1 MSIRRIQIQRRKQ
14 LFQIQQG
21 EFTITDCRLIDL
33 RKISDPRGNLTPIE
47 SFIDVPFQIQR
58 VYYLYDVPGGA
69 NRGGHAHKQ
78 LQQLIVAVSGS
89 FDVTLYDG
97 FEKVTYQLNRSYT
110 GLLVAPM
117 TWREIDNFSSGSVC
131 MVLASENFSEDDY
144 YRDIIEFEN
153 HVRD

>member
-1 MSIRRIQIQRRKQ
+1 MIQ
-14 LFQIQQG
+14 
-21 EFTITDCRLIDL
+21 DCSLIDL

-47 SFIDVPFQIQR
+47 SFVDIPFQIQR

-69 NRGGHAHKQ
+69 SRGGHAHKQ

-117 TWREIDNFSSGSVC
+117 TWREIDNFSSASVC
-131 MVLASENFSEDDY
+131 MVLASANFSEDDY
-144 YRDIIEFEN
+144 FRDLDKFEN
-153 HVRD
+153 HVRN

>member
-1 MSIRRIQIQRRKQ
+1 VIA
-14 LFQIQQG
+14 
-21 EFTITDCRLIDL
+21 DCRLINL

-47 SFIDVPFQIQR
+47 SLVDVPFQIQR

-69 NRGGHAHKQ
+69 SRGGHAHKQ
-78 LQQLIVAVSGS
+78 LQQLIIAVSGS

-117 TWREIDNFSSGSVC
+117 TWREIDNFSSASVC
-131 MVLASENFSEDDY
+131 MVLASENFSEGDY
-144 YRDIIEFEN
+144 FRDLDRFESR
-153 HVRD
+153 VRD

>member
-1 MSIRRIQIQRRKQ
+1 MIA
-14 LFQIQQG
+14 
-21 EFTITDCRLIDL
+21 DCKLIDL

-47 SFIDVPFQIQR
+47 SFVDIPFQIQR

-69 NRGGHAHKQ
+69 SRGGHAHKQ

-117 TWREIDNFSSGSVC
+117 TWREIDNFSSASVC
-131 MVLASENFSEDDY
+131 MVLASANFSEDDY
-144 YRDIIEFEN
+144 FRDLEKFEN
-153 HVRD
+153 HVTN

>member
-1 MSIRRIQIQRRKQ
+1 MIA
-14 LFQIQQG
+14 
-21 EFTITDCRLIDL
+21 DCRLVDL

-47 SFIDVPFQIQR
+47 SFLDVPFQIQR

-69 NRGGHAHKQ
+69 SRGGHAHRK

-97 FEKVTYQLNRSYT
+97 HQKVSFQLNRSYF

-117 TWREIDNFSSGSVC
+117 TWREIDNFSSASVC
-131 MVLASENFSEDDY
+131 MVLASELYSEDDY
-144 YRDIIEFEN
+144 YRDLKEFEN
-153 HVRD
+153 DSKK